1 MTRLASLFLM
11 AAFLI
16 ATAASPVL
24 PQASS
29 SAASLRGQIT
39 DPSGAVIPRA
49 QVSLTDTAKGIER
62 TTITDAEGNY
72 IFLEVWPSTYKLMV
86 QKSGFAETSTSFE
99 LTVGEQATVSV
110 ELKIGRFSQTAQVV
124 ERARVR
130 DTERTDQSSLIPL
143 IQIVSL
149 PINRR
154 NYLDFAVLTPGV
166 TNSEVIV
173 DASDPRVAQAPT
185 SNLSFAGSNGRGN
198 YVAVD
203 GVETMTSNEAVATTL
218 PQEAVQEFQVVRS
231 SYNAEFGDA
240 YGGIVNIVSKS
251 GSNEFHGSA
260 LGLFRDKPFDAHN
273 YFDFSPHGAP
283 FNRQQ
288 YGGSVGGPIR
298 KDKTFFF
305 AAVEDFHQTEA
316 NFINL
321 LQDKS
326 EFQVT
331 PSQAALFN
339 FLDGGTPFGGASA
352 ALRGALTTSPVN
364 YPRTVKLFKDAT
376 GQFPFDSNQT
386 TFASRL
392 DHTFGAR
399 DYGFARFNINDSF
412 EQDQAAGALT
422 AVSQSHN
429 IDTWNSGVLLSENH
443 VFTAKALNELKLQ
456 FGYIRFDVTPKDPL
470 GPALDIEG
478 FGFFGRDRFL
488 PSRRLERHYDVL
500 DNFSRIVGK
509 HTFKF
514 GGLLSADVITAN
526 DELFFGGLFD
536 FGAVMPL
543 SAVIAGSPAMGPGFL
558 TQLTGFLTAKN
569 PSLLK
574 SLSAP
579 INSLQAYDLN
589 LPELY
594 EGGFGNSAS
603 FGAAVDYAGYA
614 QDIWRARRHFTLN
627 YGLRYALASD
637 PHFVPLQKNLEPRA
651 GFAWAPFSKGRTII
665 RGGAGIYAGTVD
677 SNIAG
682 VTYGLD
688 GDGRPY
694 NLNLV
699 LATASSNALGLP
711 TSPAVYQ
718 SLLAQN
724 ILGNRLVT
732 PADLAP
738 LGITPGPGEPLE
750 VRYRLG
756 SNYRAPLTYQ
766 SSFGIERDL
775 GSGVSLEADY
785 LFTRGLYLP
794 VTRDVNIFKETG
806 PINPLTGQPTFI
818 RFPTPAES
826 ATGLTS
832 DFHDPLRL
840 QDNLYESS
848 ANSFYHGFIVS
859 LQKRLSGHISL
870 NASYTLSKAID
881 EQTDFNS
888 DFSAQN
894 PLDVRADQALSDFDQ
909 RHRAVLSGVF
919 RSPFGGH
926 SRGSKLLQNWLFAPI
941 FSAASGRPFNLLLG
955 FDANNDGRPTTDRP
969 GAAGRN
975 TGRGPDFFSLDAR
988 LARRVPLGEG
998 RYLVFSIEGFNLCN
1012 RTNFLQI
1019 NNIVGAMPFTTYDVR
1034 GDKSAATTQPLGFTS
1049 ANDPRELQFGV
1060 RFSF

>member
-1 MTRLASLFLM
+1 MTRLASLFLT
-11 AAFLI
+11 ATFLI
-16 ATAASPVL
+16 TTASSPVL

-29 SAASLRGQIT
+29 STAELGGQVT

-49 QVSLTDTAKGIER
+49 HVALTNTAKGIER
-62 TTITDAEGNY
+62 TTITDREGNY
-72 IFLEVWPSTYKLMV
+72 IFLEVLPGAYKLRV
-86 QKSGFAETSTSFE
+86 QKSGFAATSTSFE

-110 ELKIGRFSQTAQVV
+110 ELKLGRFAQTAQVV
-124 ERARVR
+124 ERARVL

-143 IQIVSL
+143 NQITSL

-166 TNSEVIV
+166 TSSEVIV
-173 DASDPRVAQAPT
+173 DSSDPRVAQAPT

-203 GVETMTSNEAVATTL
+203 GVETMTSNEAVSTAL
-218 PQEAVQEFQVVRS
+218 PQEAVQEFQVIRS
-231 SYNAEFGDA
+231 SYDAEFGGA

-251 GSNEFHGSA
+251 GSNAFHGSA
-260 LGLFRDKPFDAHN
+260 FGLFRDKPFDAHN

-288 YGGSVGGPIR
+288 YGGSFGGPIR

-305 AAVEDFHQTEA
+305 AAVEEFHQTEA

-321 LQDKS
+321 LQDPS

-331 PSQAALFN
+331 PSQSALFN
-339 FLDGGTPFGGASA
+339 FLDSGTPFAGASS
-352 ALRGALTTSPVN
+352 ALRNVLTTSSAS
-364 YPRTVKLFKDAT
+364 YPRTVNLFKDAT

-386 TFASRL
+386 TFAARL
-392 DHTFGAR
+392 DHTFSSR
-399 DYGFARFNINDSF
+399 DYGYARLNLNNAF

-422 AVSQSHN
+422 AVTQSHN
-429 IDTWNSGVLLSENH
+429 IDTWNGGVLFSENH
-443 VFTAKALNELKLQ
+443 IFSAKALNELKLQ
-456 FGYIRFDVTPKDPL
+456 FGYIRFDVTPKDL
-470 GPALDIEG
+470 IGPALDIEG
-478 FGFFGRDRFL
+478 FGLFGRDRFL

-500 DNFSRIVGK
+500 DNFSSGAGN

-526 DELFFGGLFD
+526 DELFYGGLFD
-536 FGAVMPL
+536 FGAVIPL
-543 SAVIAGSPAMGPGFL
+543 SAVISGSRALGPGFL
-558 TQLTGFLTAKN
+558 TQLTHFLTAKS
-569 PSLLK
+569 PQLLK

-579 INSLQAYDLN
+579 INSLQAFDLN

-603 FGAAVDYAGYA
+603 HGTAVDYAGYA
-614 QDIWRARRHFTLN
+614 QDIWKVRRNFTLN
-627 YGLRYALASD
+627 YGLRYALESSF
-637 PHFVPLQKNLEPRA
+637 HFVPLEKNLQPRV
-651 GFAWAPFSKGRTII
+651 GFSWAPFSNGKTVI

-699 LATASSNALGLP
+699 LATANSNALGLP
-711 TSPAVYQ
+711 TSFAVYQ
-718 SLLAQN
+718 TLLAQN
-724 ILGNRLVT
+724 ILGNRLIT
-732 PADLAP
+732 SADLAP

-756 SNYRAPLTYQ
+756 PHFKAPTTYQ

-775 GSGVSLEADY
+775 GGGLSLEADY

-794 VTRDVNIFKETG
+794 STHDVNIFKETG
-806 PINPLTGQPTFI
+806 PISPLTGQPTFI
-818 RFPTPAES
+818 RFPTPAE
-826 ATGLTS
+826 AAAGLTS

-840 QDNLYESS
+840 QDNEYESA

-859 LQKRLSGHISL
+859 VQKRLSGHFSL

-894 PLDVRADQALSDFDQ
+894 PLDVRADRALSDFDQ
-909 RHRAVLSGVF
+909 RHRGVVSGVF
-919 RSPFGGH
+919 ESPFKSS
-926 SRGSKLLQNWLFAPI
+926 SRAGALFEDWIFAPI
-941 FSAASGRPFNLLLG
+941 VTAMSGRPFNLLLG

-975 TGRGPDFFSLDAR
+975 TGRGPGLFSLDAR
-988 LARRVPLGEG
+988 MARRVPLAEG
-998 RYLVFSIEGFNLCN
+998 RYLEFTIEGFNLFN
-1012 RTNFLQI
+1012 RTNFLQV
-1019 NNIVGAMPFTTYDVR
+1019 NNIVGAMPFTAYDVH
-1034 GDKSAATTQPLGFTS
+1034 GNKSAATTQPLGFTS
-1049 ANDPRELQFGV
+1049 AADPRELQFGV
-1060 RFSF
+1060 RFDF